1 MAFNGI
7 IWLMTVEIRMK
18 IKNRSQGWSEP
29 RHEHKY
35 TKYKM
40 SQIMMAILTKQHL
53 RNIWSSIHQKVKKQW
68 GWVEKSNTYKKSV

>member
-18 IKNRSQGWSEP
+18 IKNRSQGWPRP

-35 TKYKM
+35 TKYKL
-40 SQIMMAILTKQHL
+40 SQY
-53 RNIWSSIHQKVKKQW
+53 NND
-68 GWVEKSNTYKKSV
+68 GYTY

>member
-18 IKNRSQGWSEP
+18 IKNRSQGWPRP

-35 TKYKM
+35 TKYKL
-40 SQIMMAILTKQHL
+40 SQYNNDGYTYSATPKKHL
-53 RNIWSSIHQKVKKQW
+53 KLNSS
-68 GWVEKSNTYKKSV
+68 KS